1 MTNHK
6 LTYRQDGE
14 IGENNMRIIKNDD
27 YAHGLK
33 PEFIKKVVQLG
44 FVRTRSG
51 YEYERHEY
59 GNTEKYFITR
69 KDPLTDEEKIICYI
83 EVR

>member
-1 MTNHK
+1 M
-6 LTYRQDGE
+6 L
-14 IGENNMRIIKNDD
+14 IIKNDE

-44 FVRTRSG
+44 FVRTRRG

-59 GNTEKYFITR
+59 GNTGNYFITR
-69 KDPLTDEEKIICYI
+69 KDPLTDDVKIICHI
-83 EVR
+83 EVIK

>member
-1 MTNHK
+1 MV
-6 LTYRQDGE
+6 
-14 IGENNMRIIKNDD
+14 IIKNDE
-27 YAHGLK
+27 YAHSLK

-59 GNTEKYFITR
+59 GNTVNYFITR
-69 KDPLTDEEKIICYI
+69 KDPLTDDVKIICHI
-83 EVR
+83 EVRK